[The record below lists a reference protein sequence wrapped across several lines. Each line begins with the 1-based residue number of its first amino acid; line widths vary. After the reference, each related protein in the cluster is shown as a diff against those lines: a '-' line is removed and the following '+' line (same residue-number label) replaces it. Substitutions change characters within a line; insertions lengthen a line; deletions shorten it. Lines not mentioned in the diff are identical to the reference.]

1 VPVEG
6 GPEPDLVLV
15 KAGVPLCLLVA
26 LFANA
31 RMRPD
36 ASCI

>member
-15 KAGVPLCLLVA
+15 KAGLPLCLLVA
-26 LFANA
+26 LFN
-31 RMRPD
+31 RPPLMPLKR
-36 ASCI
+36 